1 MDQRMEFRNSFFFLS
16 LSFWYFLESNPY
28 HLEMIS
34 VVLTEDLTVLKRN
47 IKRENNLI
55 LTINSVIVMLSNS

>member
-1 MDQRMEFRNSFFFLS
+1 
-16 LSFWYFLESNPY
+16 
-28 HLEMIS
+28 MIS

>member
-1 MDQRMEFRNSFFFLS
+1 
-16 LSFWYFLESNPY
+16 
-28 HLEMIS
+28 MIS

-47 IKRENNLI
+47 IKRGNNLI